1 MRITLNVAPTENGC
15 IVGSTPGASQ
25 SHVLTTKVLKY
36 VVIASNIS
44 LKVVDMFFGYLNVVH
59 LGDVTLNV
67 GWIWYAGT
75 SSALCF
81 MFLNSIVTSS
91 EQLRLLKRW
100 HIIATILFFTLL
112 LLAPTFPPF
121 PNALTPALL
130 NLARPFFCALA
141 FCRYTMLYISKQT
154 RFSLVMSFAF
164 LLLGVGFAM
173 ITPQLLA
180 PDLVLVTVMGAI
192 LRILGYS
199 TLLFAYVGTK

>member
-1 MRITLNVAPTENGC
+1 MDLNIFLLVLSILALAISVYVFYRYSLTLSDSLFSLGLSMGT
-15 IVGSTPGASQ
+15 IS
-25 SHVLTTKVLKY
+25 
-36 VVIASNIS
+36 IAI
-44 LKVVDMFFGYLNVVH
+44 FCGYLNVVH

-81 MFLNSIVTSS
+81 MFLNSIVASS
-91 EQLRLLKRW
+91 EQLRLLKSW
-100 HIIATILFFTLL
+100 QIIATILFLVLL
-112 LLAPTFPPF
+112 LLTPTFPPF

-141 FCRYTMLYISKQT
+141 FCRYVMLYISKET
-154 RFSLVMSFAF
+154 RFCLVMSIAF
-164 LLLGVGFAM
+164 LALGVGFAM
-173 ITPQLLA
+173 ITPQLLD
-180 PDLVLVTVMGAI
+180 PSLVIVTIVGAS

>member
-1 MRITLNVAPTENGC
+1 MDVNSFLLVLSVLCLGISIYVFYRYSLTLSDTLFSLGLSM
-15 IVGSTPGASQ
+15 GT
-25 SHVLTTKVLKY
+25 
-36 VVIASNIS
+36 IAIAI
-44 LKVVDMFFGYLNVVH
+44 FCGYLNVVQV
-59 LGDVTLNV
+59 GGITLHV

-91 EQLRLLKRW
+91 QQLRLLKSW
-100 HIIATILFFTLL
+100 QIIATILFLVLL
-112 LLAPTFPPF
+112 LLTPTFPAF

-130 NLARPFFCALA
+130 NLARPLFCALA
-141 FCRYTMLYISKQT
+141 FCRYVMLYISKET
-154 RFSLVMSFAF
+154 RFTLAMSVGF

-173 ITPQLLA
+173 ITPQLLD
-180 PDLVLVTVMGAI
+180 PTLVLVTAIGAI